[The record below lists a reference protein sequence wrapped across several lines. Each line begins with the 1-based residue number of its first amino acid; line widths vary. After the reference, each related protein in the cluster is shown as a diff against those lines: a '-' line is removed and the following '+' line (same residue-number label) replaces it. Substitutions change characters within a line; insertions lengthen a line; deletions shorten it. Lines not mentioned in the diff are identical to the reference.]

1 MKKLNYILLLAITG
15 AMMNFACKKKET
27 TADVSPTP
35 YSVQMTDAPGPYD
48 AVNID
53 LKSVEIT
60 GDNGSTVT
68 LNTVPGIYNLLQL
81 NNGVNALIA
90 TADLNLSSVE
100 QIRLILGPNN
110 TIVVDS
116 VSYPLSTPSAEQS
129 GLKLQ
134 VHQELQP
141 GVAYGVLL
149 DFDANQSIVQT
160 GSGQYKLKPVIRT
173 VEVALSG
180 SIKGAILPA
189 GLITAV
195 TATINGVSYSS
206 YVNSNGNFIIKGLA
220 AGTYSVALNPAL
232 PYLPVI
238 VNAVIVSVGTSTNM
252 GVIQL

>member
-1 MKKLNYILLLAITG
+1 MKKLNYLLLLAITG

-238 VNAVIVSVGTSTNM
+238 VNAVVVSVGTSTDM
-252 GVIQL
+252 GVIQF